1 MPQTHTTQTAQPAQ
15 QPAWYAIR
23 QHTPL
28 ASAAMGAQAA
38 SEILIYGDIGQSW
51 WEDTVSAAQFVKD
64 IAAIDA
70 SHITVRINSIGGSVP
85 DGIAIYNAIKR
96 HSATVTTVVD
106 GMALSIASLIAM
118 AGDTVQVAENA
129 VFMIHAPWTWADGN
143 AVQLREQAD
152 MLDTWA
158 AAMSTSY
165 AAKTGK
171 PQADM
176 LALLTDGK
184 DHWYT
189 AAEAVEMGFA
199 DQLVAANPEATQ
211 ARASLDASRF
221 TAKRAAIQAAST
233 AAAHAAAAA
242 FSAAAAAQPPVAQAT
257 QSPPGATMPQ
267 SVNPAA
273 AAHQQPATPD
283 EAAIRASAVAAE
295 SQRRAD
301 IRAAFQPFAS
311 REGMAE
317 LAAQLE
323 NDTTVTVQAAH
334 QRILAKLGE
343 NTTPV
348 AGGGIITAEDEV
360 DKRRNA
366 MASALLI
373 RAGVASADERAN
385 AGANPF
391 RGRTLLAMAEASL
404 QAAGVNTARMGDR
417 REIVASAFTQSG
429 SDFPVL
435 LENVMHKTL
444 LSAYGLQAL
453 TWSRFC
459 KRGTVSDFR
468 AHGRYRV
475 GSLGN
480 LQPKNELGEYKQ
492 IAIPDGEKS
501 SISAG
506 TKGFILSISR
516 EAVINDDLGALTDQ
530 ASAMGRS
537 AARTVEADVYA
548 LLLSN
553 SGLGPVMSDGKTLI
567 HADHGNVATG
577 AAMSVDVFDAMRV
590 LMAQQKDVSGGD
602 FLNLRPDVLLCPI
615 GLGGTAK
622 VINNAEYDPSVSNKF
637 QVPNV
642 VRGLFRDIV
651 DSPRLSGTAYWALAN
666 VNEAAALEVA
676 FLDGN
681 SEPFM
686 ELETA
691 FTTDGARY
699 KVRLDYGVAGHDWRG
714 AVRNAGA

>member
-1 MPQTHTTQTAQPAQ
+1 MPQQTTPSKAQAHSQ
-15 QPAWYAIR
+15 AATQAPAWYAIR
-23 QHTPL
+23 QRTPV
-28 ASAAMGAQAA
+28 ASAAMGTQAA
-38 SEILIYGDIGQSW
+38 AEILIYGDIGQSW

-64 IAAIDA
+64 IAAVDA
-70 SHITVRINSIGGSVP
+70 TAITVRINSIGGSVP

-118 AGDTVQVAENA
+118 AGDTVEIAENA
-129 VFMIHAPWTWADGN
+129 VFMVHAPWTWTDGN
-143 AVQLREQAD
+143 AVKLREQAD

-176 LALLTDGK
+176 LALLTDGD

-189 AAEAVEMGFA
+189 AAEAVAMGFA
-199 DQLVAANPEATQ
+199 DVVVSAAPVAAQ
-211 ARASLDASRF
+211 ASAAFDASRF
-221 TAKRAAIQAAST
+221 LAKRPGTTAPAAQSS
-233 AAAHAAAAA
+233 
-242 FSAAAAAQPPVAQAT
+242 FAAAAAQTPVAQAT

-267 SVNPAA
+267 SVNPTA
-273 AAHQQPATPD
+273 AAHPQPATPD

-301 IRAAFQPFAS
+301 IRAAFQPFAA

-317 LAAQLE
+317 LATQLE
-323 NDTTVTVQAAH
+323 NDTAVTVQAAH

-348 AGGGIITAEDEV
+348 AGGRVITTEDEV
-360 DKRRNA
+360 DKRRTA
-366 MASALLI
+366 MASALLL
-373 RAGVASADERAN
+373 RAGVASAAERAE

-404 QAAGVNTARMGDR
+404 QAAGINTARMGDR

-444 LSAYGLQAL
+444 LSAYGVQAL

-480 LQPKNELGEYKQ
+480 LQAKNELGEYKQ

-501 SISAG
+501 SITAA

-530 ASAMGRS
+530 ASAMGRA

-553 SGLGPVMSDGKTLI
+553 SGLGPVMNDGKTLI

-577 AAMSVDVFDAMRV
+577 AAMSVDAFDAMRV
-590 LMAQQKDVSGGD
+590 LMAQQRDVSGND
-602 FLNLRPDVLLCPI
+602 FLDLRPDVLLCPI

-622 VINNAEYDPSVSNKF
+622 VINGAEFDTSVSNKF
-637 QVPNV
+637 QVPNK

>member
-1 MPQTHTTQTAQPAQ
+1 MPQATTTQTAQPAQQIAQ

-23 QHTPL
+23 QRTAL

-70 SHITVRINSIGGSVP
+70 THITVRINSIGGSVP

-96 HSATVTTVVD
+96 HAATVTTVVD
-106 GMALSIASLIAM
+106 GLALSIASLIAM
-118 AGDTVQVAENA
+118 AGNVVQMAENA
-129 VFMIHAPWTWADGN
+129 LLMVHAPWITNTSGN
-143 AVQLREQAD
+143 AIELRATAD
-152 MLDTWA
+152 LLETWA
-158 AAMSTSY
+158 AAMATSY

-199 DQLVAANPEATQ
+199 DQAVAASPE
-211 ARASLDASRF
+211 
-221 TAKRAAIQAAST
+221 AIQASASFNLSRFSQGVP
-233 AAAHAAAAA
+233 AAVQARLNPAAAAA
-242 FSAAAAAQPPVAQAT
+242 TTPVAQAT
-257 QSPPGATMPQ
+257 PSPQEPSMPQ
-267 SVNPAA
+267 SVNPTA

-311 REGMAE
+311 REGMTD
-317 LAAQLE
+317 LATQLE
-323 NDTTVTVQAAH
+323 NDTTVSVQAAH

-348 AGGGIITAEDEV
+348 AGGRIITTEDEV
-360 DKRRNA
+360 DKRRGA
-366 MASALLI
+366 MASALLL
-373 RAGVASADERAN
+373 RAGVASAAERDA

-404 QAAGVNTARMGDR
+404 QAAGINTARMGDR

-480 LQPKNELGEYKQ
+480 LQSKNELGEYKQ

-501 SISAG
+501 SITAA

-530 ASAMGRS
+530 ASAMGRA

-553 SGLGPVMSDGKTLI
+553 SGLGPTMSDGKTLI

-577 AAMSVDVFDAMRV
+577 AAMSVDAFDAMRV
-590 LMAQQKDVSGGD
+590 LMAQQKDVSGND
-602 FLNLRPDVLLCPI
+602 FLDLRPDVLLCPI

-622 VINNAEYDPSVSNKF
+622 VINGAEFDTSVSSKF
-637 QVPNV
+637 QVPNK

-651 DSPRLSGTAYWALAN
+651 DSPRLTGNPYWALAN

>member
-1 MPQTHTTQTAQPAQ
+1 MPQANTTQTAQPAQHTAQ

-23 QHTPL
+23 QRTAL

-51 WEDTVSAAQFVKD
+51 WEDTVSATQFVKD

-70 SHITVRINSIGGSVP
+70 THITVRINSIGGSVP

-96 HSATVTTVVD
+96 HAATVTTVVD

-129 VFMIHAPWTWADGN
+129 VFMVHAPWTYAGGN
-143 AVQLREQAD
+143 AVALREQAD

-158 AAMSTSY
+158 AAMATSY

-199 DQLVAANPEATQ
+199 DQAVAASPE
-211 ARASLDASRF
+211 
-221 TAKRAAIQAAST
+221 AIQASASFNLSRFSQGVP
-233 AAAHAAAAA
+233 AAVQARLNPAAAAA
-242 FSAAAAAQPPVAQAT
+242 TTPVAKAT
-257 QSPPGATMPQ
+257 PSPQEPSMHP
-267 SVNPAA
+267 SVNPTA

-311 REGMAE
+311 REGMTD

-323 NDTTVTVQAAH
+323 NDTTVSVQAAH

-348 AGGGIITAEDEV
+348 AGGRIITTEDEV
-360 DKRRNA
+360 DKRRGA
-366 MASALLI
+366 MASALLL
-373 RAGVASADERAN
+373 RAGVASAAERDA

-404 QAAGVNTARMGDR
+404 QAAGINTARMGDR

-480 LQPKNELGEYKQ
+480 LQSKNELGEYKQ

-501 SISAG
+501 SITAA

-530 ASAMGRS
+530 ASAMGRA

-548 LLLSN
+548 LLTSN
-553 SGLGPVMSDGKTLI
+553 SGLGPTMSDGKTLI
-567 HADHGNVATG
+567 HADHGNIATG
-577 AAMSVDVFDAMRV
+577 AAMSVTAFDAMRV
-590 LMAQQKDVSGGD
+590 LMAQQKDVSGND
-602 FLNLRPDVLLCPI
+602 FLDLRPDVLLCPI

-622 VINNAEYDPSVSNKF
+622 VINNAEYDTSVSNKF
-637 QVPNV
+637 QVPNM

>member
-1 MPQTHTTQTAQPAQ
+1 MPQSNTANTTQTAQPAQ

-23 QHTPL
+23 QRTAL

-51 WEDTVSAAQFVKD
+51 WEDTVSATQFVKD

-70 SHITVRINSIGGSVP
+70 THITVRINSIGGSVP

-96 HSATVTTVVD
+96 HAATVTTVVD

-129 VFMIHAPWTWADGN
+129 VFMVHAPWTYAGGN
-143 AVQLREQAD
+143 AVALREQAD

-199 DQLVAANPEATQ
+199 DQVVAASPEAAQASASFNLSRFSQGVPAAVQ
-211 ARASLDASRF
+211 ARLNP
-221 TAKRAAIQAAST
+221 
-233 AAAHAAAAA
+233 AAAAVT
-242 FSAAAAAQPPVAQAT
+242 PPVAQAT
-257 QSPPGATMPQ
+257 PSPQEPSMPQ
-267 SVNPAA
+267 SVNPTAA
-273 AAHQQPATPD
+273 APQQPATPD

-311 REGMAE
+311 HEGMTE

-323 NDTTVTVQAAH
+323 NDTTVSVQAAH

-348 AGGGIITAEDEV
+348 AGNRVITTEDEV
-360 DKRRNA
+360 DKRRGA
-366 MASALLI
+366 MASALLL
-373 RAGVASADERAN
+373 RAGVASAAERDA

-404 QAAGVNTARMGDR
+404 QAAGINTARMGDR
-417 REIVASAFTQSG
+417 REIVASAFTQSR

-480 LQPKNELGEYKQ
+480 LQSKNELGEYKQ

-501 SISAG
+501 SITAA

-530 ASAMGRS
+530 ASAMGRA

-553 SGLGPVMSDGKTLI
+553 SGLGPTMSDGKTLI

-577 AAMSVDVFDAMRV
+577 AAMSVDAFDAMRV
-590 LMAQQKDVSGGD
+590 LMAQQKDVSGND
-602 FLNLRPDVLLCPI
+602 FLDLRPDVLLCPI

-622 VINNAEYDPSVSNKF
+622 VINGAEFDTSVSSKF
-637 QVPNV
+637 QVPNK

-651 DSPRLSGTAYWALAN
+651 DSPRLTGNPYWALAN

>member
-1 MPQTHTTQTAQPAQ
+1 MPQSHTTQTAQPAQHTAQ

-23 QHTPL
+23 QRTAL

-70 SHITVRINSIGGSVP
+70 THITVRINSIGGSVP

-96 HSATVTTVVD
+96 HAATVTTVVD

-129 VFMIHAPWTWADGN
+129 VFMVHAPWTYAGGN
-143 AVQLREQAD
+143 SVSLREQAD

-158 AAMSTSY
+158 AAMATSY

-199 DQLVAANPEATQ
+199 DQAVAASPE
-211 ARASLDASRF
+211 
-221 TAKRAAIQAAST
+221 AIQASASFNLSRFSQGVP
-233 AAAHAAAAA
+233 AAVQARLNPAAAAA
-242 FSAAAAAQPPVAQAT
+242 TTPVAQVT
-257 QSPPGATMPQ
+257 PSPQEPSMHP
-267 SVNPAA
+267 SVNPTA

-311 REGMAE
+311 REGMTD

-323 NDTTVTVQAAH
+323 NDTTVSVQAAH

-348 AGGGIITAEDEV
+348 AGGRIITTEDEV
-360 DKRRNA
+360 DKRRGA
-366 MASALLI
+366 MASALLL
-373 RAGVASADERAN
+373 RAGVASAAERDA

-404 QAAGVNTARMGDR
+404 QAAGINTARMGDR

-480 LQPKNELGEYKQ
+480 LQSKNELGEYKQ

-501 SISAG
+501 SITAA

-530 ASAMGRS
+530 ASAMGRA

-553 SGLGPVMSDGKTLI
+553 SGLGPTMSDGKTLI

-577 AAMSVDVFDAMRV
+577 AAMSVDAFDAMRV
-590 LMAQQKDVSGGD
+590 LMAQQRDVSGND
-602 FLNLRPDVLLCPI
+602 YLDLRPDVLLCPI
-615 GLGGTAK
+615 GLGGSAK
-622 VINNAEYDPSVSNKF
+622 VINGAEYDTSVSNKF
-637 QVPNV
+637 QVPNK
-642 VRGLFRDIV
+642 VRGMFRDIV

>member
-1 MPQTHTTQTAQPAQ
+1 MPQATTTQTAQPAQHTAQ

-23 QHTPL
+23 QRTAL

-64 IAAIDA
+64 IAAVDA
-70 SHITVRINSIGGSVP
+70 THITVRINSFGGSVS

-96 HSATVTTVVD
+96 HAATVTTVVD

-118 AGDTVQVAENA
+118 AGNVVQMAENA
-129 VFMIHAPWTWADGN
+129 LLMVHAPWITNTSGNAIELRATADLLETWA
-143 AVQLREQAD
+143 V
-152 MLDTWA
+152 
-158 AAMSTSY
+158 AMSTSY

-199 DQLVAANPEATQ
+199 DQVVAASPEAAQASASFNLSRFSQGVPAAVQ
-211 ARASLDASRF
+211 ARLNP
-221 TAKRAAIQAAST
+221 
-233 AAAHAAAAA
+233 AAAAVT
-242 FSAAAAAQPPVAQAT
+242 PPVAQAT
-257 QSPPGATMPQ
+257 PSPQEPSMPQ
-267 SVNPAA
+267 SVNPTAA
-273 AAHQQPATPD
+273 APQQPATPD

-311 REGMAE
+311 HEGMTE
-317 LAAQLE
+317 LAAKLE
-323 NDTTVTVQAAH
+323 NDPSVSVEAADR
-334 QRILAKLGE
+334 RILAKLAE
-343 NTTPV
+343 NRSPV
-348 AGGGIITAEDEV
+348 AGNRVITTEDEV
-360 DKRRNA
+360 DKRRSA
-366 MASALLI
+366 MASALLL
-373 RAGVASADERAN
+373 RAGVASAAERDA

-404 QAAGVNTARMGDR
+404 QAAGINTARMGDR

-480 LQPKNELGEYKQ
+480 LQSKNELGEYKQ

-501 SISAG
+501 SITAA

-530 ASAMGRS
+530 ASAMGRA

-548 LLLSN
+548 LLTSN
-553 SGLGPVMSDGKTLI
+553 SGLGPTMSDGKTLI
-567 HADHGNVATG
+567 HADHGNIATG
-577 AAMSVDVFDAMRV
+577 AAMSVTAFDAMRV
-590 LMAQQKDVSGGD
+590 LMAQQKDVSGND
-602 FLNLRPDVLLCPI
+602 YLDLRPDVLLCPI

-622 VINNAEYDPSVSNKF
+622 VLNNAEFDASVSNKF
-637 QVPNV
+637 QVPNM

>member
-1 MPQTHTTQTAQPAQ
+1 MPQATTTQTAQPAQHTAQ

-23 QHTPL
+23 QRTAL

-51 WEDTVSAAQFVKD
+51 WEDTVSATQFVKD

-70 SHITVRINSIGGSVP
+70 THITVRINSIGGSVP

-96 HSATVTTVVD
+96 HAATVTTVVD

-129 VFMIHAPWTWADGN
+129 VFMVHAPWTYAGGN
-143 AVQLREQAD
+143 AVALREQAD

-158 AAMSTSY
+158 AAMATSY

-199 DQLVAANPEATQ
+199 DQAVAASPE
-211 ARASLDASRF
+211 
-221 TAKRAAIQAAST
+221 AIQASASFNLSRFSQGVP
-233 AAAHAAAAA
+233 AAVQARLNPAAAAA
-242 FSAAAAAQPPVAQAT
+242 TTPVAQAT
-257 QSPPGATMPQ
+257 PSPQEPSMPQ
-267 SVNPAA
+267 SVNPTA

-311 REGMAE
+311 REGMTD

-323 NDTTVTVQAAH
+323 NDTTVSVQAAH

-348 AGGGIITAEDEV
+348 AGNRVITTEDEV
-360 DKRRNA
+360 DKRRSA
-366 MASALLI
+366 MASALLL
-373 RAGVASADERAN
+373 RAGVASAAERDA

-404 QAAGVNTARMGDR
+404 QAAGINTARMGDR

-480 LQPKNELGEYKQ
+480 LQSKNELGEYKQ

-501 SISAG
+501 SITAA

-530 ASAMGRS
+530 ASAMGRA

-553 SGLGPVMSDGKTLI
+553 SGLGPVMNDGKTLA
-567 HADHGNVATG
+567 HADHGNIATG
-577 AAMSVDVFDAMRV
+577 AAMSVEAFDAMRV
-590 LMAQQKDVSGGD
+590 LMAQQKDVSGND
-602 FLNLRPDVLLCPI
+602 YLDLRPDVLLCPI
-615 GLGGTAK
+615 GLGGTAR
-622 VINNAEYDPSVSNKF
+622 VINGAEYDTSVSNKF
-637 QVPNV
+637 QVPNR

>member
-1 MPQTHTTQTAQPAQ
+1 MPQATTTQTAQPAQQIAQ

-23 QHTPL
+23 QRTAL

-51 WEDTVSAAQFVKD
+51 WEDTVSATQFVKD

-70 SHITVRINSIGGSVP
+70 THITVRINSIGGSVP

-96 HSATVTTVVD
+96 HAATVTTVVD

-129 VFMIHAPWTWADGN
+129 VFMVHAPWTYAGGN
-143 AVQLREQAD
+143 AVALREHAD

-158 AAMSTSY
+158 AAMATSY

-171 PQADM
+171 PHADM

-199 DQLVAANPEATQ
+199 DQAVAASPE
-211 ARASLDASRF
+211 
-221 TAKRAAIQAAST
+221 AIQASASFNLFRFSQGVP
-233 AAAHAAAAA
+233 AAVQARLNPAAAAA
-242 FSAAAAAQPPVAQAT
+242 TTPVAQAT
-257 QSPPGATMPQ
+257 PSPQEPSMPQ
-267 SVNPAA
+267 SVNPTA

-311 REGMAE
+311 REGMTD

-323 NDTTVTVQAAH
+323 NDTSVSVQAAH

-348 AGGGIITAEDEV
+348 AGGRIITTEDEV
-360 DKRRNA
+360 DKRRGA
-366 MASALLI
+366 MASAIML
-373 RAGVASADERAN
+373 RAGVATDAERAN
-385 AGANPF
+385 ASANPF
-391 RGRTLLAMAEASL
+391 RGRTLLALAEASL
-404 QAAGVNTARMGDR
+404 VAAGVNVTRFGDSR
-417 REIVASAFTQSG
+417 ALVAAAFTHSS

-435 LENVMHKTL
+435 LEDVMHKTL
-444 LSAYGLQAL
+444 LAAYAL
-453 TWSRFC
+453 KPYTWSRFC
-459 KRGTVSDFR
+459 KRGSVTDFR
-468 AHGRYRV
+468 AHNRYRR
-475 GSLGN
+475 GGLGN
-480 LQPKNELGEYKQ
+480 LQTKNELGEYKNV
-492 IAIPDGEKS
+492 AMSDGEKT
-501 SISAG
+501 SIAAT
-506 TKGFILSISR
+506 TKGLILNISR
-516 EAVINDDLGALTDQ
+516 EMIINDDLNALTGQSTDL
-530 ASAMGRS
+530 GLS
-537 AARTVEADVYA
+537 AARTIEDDVYA
-548 LLLSN
+548 VLLSN

-577 AAMSVDVFDAMRV
+577 AAMAVDVFDAMRT
-590 LMAQQKDVSGGD
+590 LMERQKDVGGKNYID
-602 FLNLRPDVLLCPI
+602 LSPDVLLCPTELH
-615 GLGGTAK
+615 GSAL
-622 VINNAEYDPSVSNKF
+622 VINNAEFDTSVSNKF
-637 QVPNV
+637 QVPNK

-651 DSPRLSGTAYWALAN
+651 KTPRLTGEPYWMFAPAS
-666 VNEAAALEVA
+666 ESAAIEVA

-681 SEPFM
+681 SEPYLEM
-686 ELETA
+686 ETA
-691 FTTDGARY
+691 FDTDGGRY

>member
-1 MPQTHTTQTAQPAQ
+1 
-15 QPAWYAIR
+15 
-23 QHTPL
+23 
-28 ASAAMGAQAA
+28 
-38 SEILIYGDIGQSW
+38 
-51 WEDTVSAAQFVKD
+51 
-64 IAAIDA
+64 
-70 SHITVRINSIGGSVP
+70 
-85 DGIAIYNAIKR
+85 
-96 HSATVTTVVD
+96 
-106 GMALSIASLIAM
+106 
-118 AGDTVQVAENA
+118 
-129 VFMIHAPWTWADGN
+129 
-143 AVQLREQAD
+143 
-152 MLDTWA
+152 
-158 AAMSTSY
+158 
-165 AAKTGK
+165 
-171 PQADM
+171 
-176 LALLTDGK
+176 
-184 DHWYT
+184 
-189 AAEAVEMGFA
+189 
-199 DQLVAANPEATQ
+199 
-211 ARASLDASRF
+211 
-221 TAKRAAIQAAST
+221 
-233 AAAHAAAAA
+233 
-242 FSAAAAAQPPVAQAT
+242 
-257 QSPPGATMPQ
+257 MPQ
-267 SVNPAA
+267 SVNPTA

-311 REGMAE
+311 REGMTD
-317 LAAQLE
+317 LASQLE
-323 NDTTVTVQAAH
+323 NDTTVSVQAAH

-348 AGGGIITAEDEV
+348 AGGRIITTEDEV
-360 DKRRNA
+360 DKRRGA
-366 MASALLI
+366 MASALLL
-373 RAGVASADERAN
+373 RAGVASAAERDA

-404 QAAGVNTARMGDR
+404 QAAGINTARMGDR

-480 LQPKNELGEYKQ
+480 LQSKNELGEYKQ

-501 SISAG
+501 SITAA

-530 ASAMGRS
+530 ASAMGRA

-548 LLLSN
+548 LLTSN
-553 SGLGPVMSDGKTLI
+553 SGLGPTMSDGKTLI

-577 AAMSVDVFDAMRV
+577 AAMSVDAFDAMRV
-590 LMAQQKDVSGGD
+590 LMAQQKDVSGND
-602 FLNLRPDVLLCPI
+602 FLDLRPDVLLCPI

-622 VINNAEYDPSVSNKF
+622 VINGAEFDTSVSSKF
-637 QVPNV
+637 QVPNK

-651 DSPRLSGTAYWALAN
+651 DSPRLTGNPYWALAN

>member
-1 MPQTHTTQTAQPAQ
+1 MPQATTTQTAQPAQHTAQ

-23 QHTPL
+23 QRTAL

-51 WEDTVSAAQFVKD
+51 WEDTVSATQFVKD

-70 SHITVRINSIGGSVP
+70 THITVRINSIGGSVP

-96 HSATVTTVVD
+96 HAATVTTVVD

-129 VFMIHAPWTWADGN
+129 VFMVHAPWTYAGGN
-143 AVQLREQAD
+143 AVALREQAD

-158 AAMSTSY
+158 AAMATSY

-199 DQLVAANPEATQ
+199 DQAVTASPE
-211 ARASLDASRF
+211 
-221 TAKRAAIQAAST
+221 AIQASASFNLSRFSQGVP
-233 AAAHAAAAA
+233 AAVQARLNPAAAAA
-242 FSAAAAAQPPVAQAT
+242 TTPVAQAT
-257 QSPPGATMPQ
+257 PSPQEPSMPQ
-267 SVNPAA
+267 SVNPTA

-311 REGMAE
+311 REGMTD

-323 NDTTVTVQAAH
+323 NDTTVSVQAAH

-348 AGGGIITAEDEV
+348 AGNRVITTEDEV
-360 DKRRNA
+360 DKRRSA
-366 MASALLI
+366 MASALLL
-373 RAGVASADERAN
+373 RAGVASAAERDA

-404 QAAGVNTARMGDR
+404 QAAGINTARMGDR

-480 LQPKNELGEYKQ
+480 LQSKNELGEYKQ

-501 SISAG
+501 SITAA

-530 ASAMGRS
+530 ASAMGRA

-553 SGLGPVMSDGKTLI
+553 SGLGPVMNDGKTLI

-577 AAMSVDVFDAMRV
+577 AAMSVDAFDAMRV
-590 LMAQQKDVSGGD
+590 LMAQQKDVSGND
-602 FLNLRPDVLLCPI
+602 YLDLRPDVLLCPI
-615 GLGGTAK
+615 GLGGTAR
-622 VINNAEYDPSVSNKF
+622 VINGAEYDTSVSNKF
-637 QVPNV
+637 QVPNR

>member
-1 MPQTHTTQTAQPAQ
+1 MPQANTTQTAQPAQHTAQ

-23 QHTPL
+23 QRTAL

-70 SHITVRINSIGGSVP
+70 AHITVRINSIGGSVP

-96 HSATVTTVVD
+96 HAATVTTVVD

-129 VFMIHAPWTWADGN
+129 VFMVHAPWTYAGGN
-143 AVQLREQAD
+143 AVALREQAD

-158 AAMSTSY
+158 AAMATSY

-199 DQLVAANPEATQ
+199 DQAVAASPE
-211 ARASLDASRF
+211 
-221 TAKRAAIQAAST
+221 AIQASASFNLSRFSQGVP
-233 AAAHAAAAA
+233 AAVQARLNPAAAAA
-242 FSAAAAAQPPVAQAT
+242 TTPVAQAIP
-257 QSPPGATMPQ
+257 SPTGATMPQ
-267 SVNPAA
+267 SVNPTA

-295 SQRRAD
+295 SQRRTD

-311 REGMAE
+311 REGMAD
-317 LAAQLE
+317 LATQLE
-323 NDTTVTVQAAH
+323 NDTTVSVQAAH

-348 AGGGIITAEDEV
+348 AGNRVITTEDEV
-360 DKRRNA
+360 DKRRAA
-366 MASALLI
+366 MASALLL
-373 RAGVASADERAN
+373 RAGVAPAAERDA

-404 QAAGVNTARMGDR
+404 QAAGINTARMGDR

-480 LQPKNELGEYKQ
+480 LQSKNELGEYKQ

-501 SISAG
+501 SITAA

-530 ASAMGRS
+530 ASAMGRA

-553 SGLGPVMSDGKTLI
+553 SGLGPTMSDGKTLI

-577 AAMSVDVFDAMRV
+577 AAMSVDAFDAMRV
-590 LMAQQKDVSGGD
+590 LMAQQKDVSGND
-602 FLNLRPDVLLCPI
+602 FLDLRPDVLLCPI

-622 VINNAEYDPSVSNKF
+622 VINGAEFDTSVSSKF
-637 QVPNV
+637 QVPNK

-651 DSPRLSGTAYWALAN
+651 DSPRLTGNPYWALAN